1 MMSTPGAVPDR
12 QRRTFSTARLEAFSD
27 GVFAIAITLLILN
40 VVEATGGSPLAAF
53 LTAWPSY
60 VGYVVSFL
68 TIGVAWIG
76 HAALTDDL
84 DHVDSVFLRLNLLLL
99 LVVVFLPFPT
109 SLVTAAFGDSVAERV
124 AVTVYGV
131 TLLCIRLI
139 GIALDH
145 YSAHEHLYARDRDET
160 ELVRTRRK
168 NTLGVILY
176 AVAIVVGLLLPGV
189 AVTFYF
195 AIAVY
200 LVVPFR
206 EVTRLVRSRHSGQV
220 PTT

>member
-1 MMSTPGAVPDR
+1 MTSTPQAASNR

-40 VVEATGGSPLAAF
+40 VVEATGGSPLADF
-53 LTAWPSY
+53 LDAWPSY

-84 DHVDSVFLRLNLLLL
+84 DHVDSLFLRLNLLLL

-109 SLVTAAFGDSVAERV
+109 SLVTAAFGDREAERV
-124 AVTVYGV
+124 AVTVYGL

-145 YSAHEHLYARDRDET
+145 YSAREHLYARDRDES

-168 NTLGVILY
+168 NTVAVLLY
-176 AVAIVVGLLLPGV
+176 VVAIIVGLLLPGV

-206 EVTRLVRSRHSGQV
+206 DVARLIRSRDSEQS
-220 PTT
+220 PTS